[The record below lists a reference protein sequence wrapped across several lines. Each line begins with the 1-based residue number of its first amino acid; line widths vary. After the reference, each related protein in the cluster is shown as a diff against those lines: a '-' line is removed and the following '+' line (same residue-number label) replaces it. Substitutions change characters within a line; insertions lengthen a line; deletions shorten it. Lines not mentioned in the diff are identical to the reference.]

1 LYVNSNTTTISN
13 SNITSNSAGG
23 GTLGG
28 GINNAGGTVN
38 VDGTN
43 ITASTNKDCVGAI
56 TDNGGN
62 TDSDDT
68 CGFIGADRT
77 LSVTVNGNGVIVSTP
92 AGIDCFGPYTCSA
105 TFTDG
110 TSVTLTSRDFPDMA
124 FMEWG
129 GACADTWRG
138 TDCVLTMDSNKS
150 ATGTFVDRNGRADL
164 SPTSLVFG
172 SQDTGSGGAKSVTL
186 TNNSTVT
193 QSVGAVS
200 TSSPYS
206 IINDTCSGTTLP
218 GGGSS
223 CTFGVSFDPPD
234 NMTYTGSA
242 DVTMSGEGSAAGFVS
257 LAGTTNNPPGQP
269 VLISPVDGDSIGSP
283 VTFIWGTNGTTARM
297 NAMTD
302 GDGDEITY
310 TVDICAD
317 PGQTNCQT
325 HTASARMFGPGS
337 YALAGIA
344 MIGLVS
350 FTSGRRRKIAL
361 MIAAAMIVAFSITTA
376 SCGNSSSSGES
387 SVGSTATPTGSITV
401 DLTSGDY
408 YWSVTATDS
417 QGAST
422 KSDVM
427 AVSVQ

>member
-1 LYVNSNTTTISN
+1 
-13 SNITSNSAGG
+13 
-23 GTLGG
+23 
-28 GINNAGGTVN
+28 
-38 VDGTN
+38 
-43 ITASTNKDCVGAI
+43 
-56 TDNGGN
+56 
-62 TDSDDT
+62 
-68 CGFIGADRT
+68 
-77 LSVTVNGNGVIVSTP
+77 
-92 AGIDCFGPYTCSA
+92 
-105 TFTDG
+105 
-110 TSVTLTSRDFPDMA
+110 M
-124 FMEWG
+124 
-129 GACADTWRG
+129 
-138 TDCVLTMDSNKS
+138 S
-150 ATGTFVDRNGRADL
+150 ATGTFVDRDGRADI

-172 SQDTGSGGAKSVTL
+172 PQDAGSDNAKTVTL
-186 TNNSTVT
+186 TNNSTVN
-193 QSVGAVS
+193 QSVGSVS
-200 TSSPYS
+200 TSTPYS
-206 IINDTCSGTTLP
+206 IVNDTCVGTTLP

-242 DVTMSGEGSAAGFVS
+242 DVTMSGEGSSAGSVT
-257 LAGTTNNPPGQP
+257 LVGTTNNPPGQP

-283 VTFIWGTNGTTARM
+283 VTFVWGTNGTTARM
-297 NAMTD
+297 NAITD

-317 PGQTNCQT
+317 PEQTNCQN

-344 MIGLVS
+344 MIGLVT

-361 MIAAAMIVAFSITTA
+361 MIVAAMIVAFSITTA
-376 SCGNSSSSGES
+376 SCGDSSSSSSGS
-387 SVGSTATPTGSITV
+387 TTTTGSTATPTGSITV
-401 DLTSGDY
+401 DLATGDY